1 MLREHLVQK
10 SRVEKTGFRWR
21 GAGEIARIEGF
32 SDAVFAFA
40 VTLLVVSLEVPE
52 TFTELWE
59 KIHGFV
65 AFMIC
70 FALLFLVWHDQ
81 YTFFRRY
88 GLQDGVT
95 NWLNGAL
102 LFVVLFFVYPLK
114 FLFTMLTRLITGAG
128 LQVHLPNGEV
138 AWMIERQQMP
148 LLMTIYALGYIAVS
162 LIFVLL
168 YVRAYRKRVE
178 LDLNE
183 SELIETRSSLQSHA
197 LNIGVGALSLLV
209 VSIGGMGSEFWAGIV
224 YWLIGPAQW
233 LNASL
238 MRKKKQRLEMMRSSR
253 N

>member
-1 MLREHLVQK
+1 MRRDTLSKKNH
-10 SRVEKTGFRWR
+10 VEKNGFRWR
-21 GAGEIARIEGF
+21 GAGEIVRIEGF

-59 KIHGFV
+59 KMHGFV

-88 GLQDGVT
+88 GLHDSVT

-114 FLFTMLTRLITGAG
+114 FLFSFLFKAFTGG
-128 LQVHLPNGEV
+128 NLQVHLPDGRVE
-138 AWMIERQQMP
+138 WIIEREQMP
-148 LLMTIYALGYIAVS
+148 QLMIIYALGYIAVA

-168 YVRAYRKRVE
+168 YRRAYRKRVE
-178 LDLNE
+178 LELNDE
-183 SELIETRSSLQSHA
+183 EVMETRASLQSHA
-197 LNIGVGALSLLV
+197 LNIGIGLLSILIV
-209 VSIGGMGSEFWAGIV
+209 VIGGAGSAFFAGIV
-224 YWLIGPAQW
+224 YALVGPLQW
-233 LNASL
+233 LNGAIL
-238 MRKKKQRLEMMRSSR
+238 GKKKRKLAAKITA
-253 N
+253 

>member
-1 MLREHLVQK
+1 MLREHL
-10 SRVEKTGFRWR
+10 SKTSPDGFRWR

-59 KIHGFV
+59 KMHGFV

-81 YTFFRRY
+81 YIFFRRY

-114 FLFTMLTRLITGAG
+114 FLFTMLARLVTGAG
-128 LQVHLPNGEV
+128 LQVHLPDGEV
-138 AWMIERQQMP
+138 AWMIEREQMP

-168 YVRAYRKRVE
+168 YNRAWRKRTE
-178 LDLNE
+178 LDLNAGE
-183 SELIETRSSLQSHA
+183 RIETRASLQSHL
-197 LNIGVGALSLLV
+197 LNIGIGLTSLLV
-209 VSIGGMGSEFWAGIV
+209 VVIGGVGSEFWAGIV
-224 YWLIGPAQW
+224 YWLVGPVQW
-233 LNASL
+233 LNGTM
-238 MRKKKQRLEMMRSSR
+238 MRKKKDRLAAKPAG
-253 N
+253 

>member
-1 MLREHLVQK
+1 MLRETLSKKNH
-10 SRVEKTGFRWR
+10 VEKNGFRWR

-59 KIHGFV
+59 KMHGFV

-81 YTFFRRY
+81 YIFFRRY

-114 FLFTMLTRLITGAG
+114 FLFSFLFKAFTGG
-128 LQVHLPNGEV
+128 DLQVHLPDGRVEPI
-138 AWMIERQQMP
+138 IEFGQMP
-148 LLMTIYALGYIAVS
+148 QLMIIYALGYIAVG

-168 YVRAYRKRVE
+168 YRRAHHKRVE
-178 LDLNE
+178 LELNDGE
-183 SELIETRSSLQSHA
+183 MLETRASIQSHA
-197 LNIGVGALSLLV
+197 LNIGIGLLSLLIV
-209 VSIGGMGSEFWAGIV
+209 LIGGEYSSFFAGIV
-224 YWLIGPAQW
+224 YSLIGPVQG
-233 LNASL
+233 LNGWI
-238 MRKKKQRLEMMRSSR
+238 MGKKKKALLATRPA
-253 N
+253 